1 MDVPLVSTA
10 PDTYIDSMGS
20 PIGQLNGTHKDRVV
34 LIGDAAHALS
44 PNGGQGASMASED
57 AMYLAKVL

>member
-1 MDVPLVSTA
+1 MA
-10 PDTYIDSMGS
+10 
-20 PIGQLNGTHKDRVV
+20 HKDRVV

-44 PNGGQGASMASED
+44 PNAGQGASMASED